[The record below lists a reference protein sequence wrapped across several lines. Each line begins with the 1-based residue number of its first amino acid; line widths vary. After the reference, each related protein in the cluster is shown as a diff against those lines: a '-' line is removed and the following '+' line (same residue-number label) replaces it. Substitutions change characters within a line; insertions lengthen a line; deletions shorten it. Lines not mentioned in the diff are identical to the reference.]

1 LDSTVTHFPIANLRI
16 AISCVGFPIQSETFI
31 LNQIV
36 DLIDKG
42 HHVDIFPYVKC
53 ESDNPHAKY
62 VEYGLSDKTFP
73 SGPTPFSFLTRIKIY
88 ILFAIHNPS
97 KIINLIK
104 LLNFLKFGKSA
115 LNLTLFMSAKPYLER
130 APYDIYHGHFGES
143 GVALVKLKKAGVI
156 KGKIITTFHGYDAHF
171 TPQDI
176 EQKRIFYSELFREGN
191 WFTTNSE
198 YTSKKIIELGCSRDY
213 IVKIPVGL
221 NIHQFHTFSSVKFLT
236 DTLKILSVGR
246 LIPFKGQQYGI
257 EAIIHLLTLGYYNI
271 EYMIVGTGELENELQ
286 SMIEKNNLQ
295 NLVFLLGNKSQEEII
310 RLMNESHV
318 LLHPSI
324 TSKDGRQEN
333 QGLVIQEAQ
342 AMEMA
347 VIATRTGGIADGV
360 IENESAFLVEEKN
373 ALALAEAI
381 KQFIENKE
389 LISRF
394 GKVGREYVEQNFDI
408 RKLNDQLEEIY
419 FS

>member
-1 LDSTVTHFPIANLRI
+1 
-16 AISCVGFPIQSETFI
+16 VGFPIQSETFI

-73 SGPTPFSFLTRIKIY
+73 SGPTPFSFLTRIKIC

-97 KIINLIK
+97 KIIHLIK

-191 WFTTNSE
+191 WFTANSE
-198 YTSKKIIELGCSRDY
+198 YTRKKICLLGCKENLAIRM
-213 IVKIPVGL
+213 PVGL
-221 NIHQFHTFSSVKFLT
+221 DSAKYNVKTREYVQNNVLR
-236 DTLKILSVGR
+236 ILSVGR
-246 LIPFKGQQYGI
+246 LIPVKGLQYGI
-257 EAIIHLLTLGYYNI
+257 EAIELLVRMGFENI
-271 EYMIVGTGELENELQ
+271 EYWIVGSGELYDELA
-286 SMIEKNNLQ
+286 NLAERIGVAS
-295 NLVFLLGNKSQEEII
+295 NVKLLGSKSQEEII
-310 RLMNESHV
+310 EIMSQSDIF
-318 LLHPSI
+318 LHPAV
-324 TSKDGRQEN
+324 TDTDGRQEA

-408 RKLNDQLEEIY
+408 RKLNDQLFEIY
-419 FS
+419 LS